1 MFTMLYA
8 PLWIKP
14 CKQKAWYTAFYK
26 SYKTSTT
33 YPVEKGGPPLH
44 GDALEN
50 SQHGVQ
56 NVVKRRY
63 AKIGTLKEERKLF
76 NSTKPVLLQNVASAT

>member
-1 MFTMLYA
+1 MHICEPY
-8 PLWIKP
+8 KH
-14 CKQKAWYTAFYK
+14 KVWYSAFYK
-26 SYKTSTT
+26 RYKTSTT

-63 AKIGTLKEERKLF
+63 AKIGTLKEKKEEID
-76 NSTKPVLLQNVASAT
+76 

>member
-1 MFTMLYA
+1 VESIPGLH
-8 PLWIKP
+8 
-14 CKQKAWYTAFYK
+14 K
-26 SYKTSTT
+26 SLKIPALLVLSTSVTSTT

-63 AKIGTLKEERKLF
+63 AKIGTLKEKRKLI
-76 NSTKPVLLQNVASAT
+76 NCMKVKTL